1 MEIVGVSLKKQ
12 DHTVLQ
18 LYRSWLEMGGG
29 RSPHF
34 FKKSFFFPLN
44 YEIQLWNFNQEH
56 EIKQSAISDLPWFFF
71 VYMRKLVLLKSHN
84 NLLTKMFSENPG
96 KLVLDRDLWDA
107 KNATDWKMQLT
118 DKTIF
123 CFFLR
128 HQILF
133 LRFFTDEVLA

>member
-1 MEIVGVSLKKQ
+1 
-12 DHTVLQ
+12 
-18 LYRSWLEMGGG
+18 
-29 RSPHF
+29 
-34 FKKSFFFPLN
+34 
-44 YEIQLWNFNQEH
+44 
-56 EIKQSAISDLPWFFF
+56 
-71 VYMRKLVLLKSHN
+71 
-84 NLLTKMFSENPG
+84 MFSENPG